1 MRARF
6 AILAALLLGSL
17 ATTAAQAPAGR
28 PPRAQTDAAD
38 YAIPSRL
45 APGIAGIPFL
55 AFARGGRLFGVA
67 EDQLFVSRIGEAVR
81 SIPLG
86 RAMHSSVLAVGG
98 DGRLWLSDANG
109 VTVRV
114 DELGNAQPIS
124 LAAPAL
130 AIAADGVH
138 TDVLE
143 ATAVE
148 SFDAEGN
155 VHRIPLG
162 RTIAHGSIAAL
173 PNEIV
178 VAADSVSGI
187 VRIDRNDR
195 VEILKLEDDMR
206 PATLRVV
213 GNTVWFPLRN
223 SRKTATRR
231 IGRVH
236 DRTIQSIDLATF
248 APILDIG
255 VGADNRFAVIE
266 SFDVFGIVSID
277 GQLACERSIGTG
289 FPGSVIAQIVFDEMG
304 STYLTTSR
312 VPSFVKV
319 IDGCR

>member
-1 MRARF
+1 MRRRL
-6 AILAALLLGSL
+6 AILAALLLGSVGM
-17 ATTAAQAPAGR
+17 TAAQAPAGR
-28 PPRAQTDAAD
+28 PPRAQTEAAD
-38 YAIPSRL
+38 YAIPYRL
-45 APGIAGIPFL
+45 APGIPGIPFL
-55 AFARGGRLFGVA
+55 AVARGGRLFGA
-67 EDQLFVSRIGEAVR
+67 GDDQLFVSRIGEAAR
-81 SIPLG
+81 SIRLG
-86 RAMHSSVLAVGG
+86 HGMRSAVLAVGG

-114 DELGNAQPIS
+114 DEMGNAQPIP

-138 TDVLE
+138 TDILE

-162 RTIAHGSIAAL
+162 RTIVHGSIAAL

-178 VAADSVSGI
+178 VAADTVSGI

-195 VEILKLEDDMR
+195 VEVLKLEDDMR

-213 GNTVWFPLRN
+213 GNTVWFPLR
-223 SRKTATRR
+223 SALKTATRR

-289 FPGSVIAQIVFDEMG
+289 FPGSVIAQIVFDGLG
-304 STYLTTSR
+304 STYVTTSR

-319 IDGCR
+319 TDACR